1 MHECVYF
8 CCMMNTKPKA
18 LLLFRNITL
27 FCIIIVFKG
36 TRNSYIKVPHM
47 TGENDEWGETETKI
61 NKEKWGMLMA
71 FCKELF
77 IDKTDERQNC
87 EWWVPANTHAHTR
100 THPHAQTRTN
110 KHKLAQLSVFGH
122 YTEFPFILYNLTQ
135 TPRDVASGPVF
146 GSRQSPDQ
154 SSRGALVPTKSIFM
168 PA

>member
-1 MHECVYF
+1 
-8 CCMMNTKPKA
+8 MNTKPKA

-100 THPHAQTRTN
+100 THPHAQNTHKQTQVGTAICVWTLHWISIHFVQPNTDSPGRRIRTG
-110 KHKLAQLSVFGH
+110 LWVPVRS
-122 YTEFPFILYNLTQ
+122 
-135 TPRDVASGPVF
+135 SGPDKVNIY
-146 GSRQSPDQ
+146 
-154 SSRGALVPTKSIFM
+154 ASIG
-168 PA
+168 PH